1 MKMDLTTEQRTARDT
16 IISPIVDEL
25 FKIKVKSPNHKLA
38 RNVISNK
45 VKVYKKSGIHWITS
59 NVIRGRLKR
68 KYQKYMKGIAQAP
81 SNVSV
86 PISPSNMNDDSPP
99 PPGGLSLEECNTNS
113 VDNNEEDKVSGRPIG
128 TTLKRKAQVHALVV
142 KATNE
147 VTEMYN
153 NAKMKYTDRGT
164 ISMVPNGTLHTIINR
179 IKKHTKTCHPNS
191 TSNMTW

>member
-1 MKMDLTTEQRTARDT
+1 MDLTTEQRTARDT

-99 PPGGLSLEECNTNS
+99 PPGG
-113 VDNNEEDKVSGRPIG
+113 
-128 TTLKRKAQVHALVV
+128 
-142 KATNE
+142 
-147 VTEMYN
+147 
-153 NAKMKYTDRGT
+153 
-164 ISMVPNGTLHTIINR
+164 
-179 IKKHTKTCHPNS
+179 CH
-191 TSNMTW
+191 